1 MRPRR
6 GRTPAVVSMPRSSKP
21 SKETGSNRVSQHPPW
36 LMERATGRPRIC
48 FANPHRLRWHTET
61 RGSAGAKR
69 AESTVPEIFL
79 PPRSGQRDVRVF
91 ASQIRTGF
99 RRLPAPSPA
108 RYKRFAFA
116 LRSHPVGFESRHFIE
131 KSTAPERCRAFTFSG
146 AGNGTRT
153 RECQLGK
160 LMPYHLAMP
169 ACVWASITRLSC
181 SIQGW

>member
-1 MRPRR
+1 MSYGHQPNILR
-6 GRTPAVVSMPRSSKP
+6 
-21 SKETGSNRVSQHPPW
+21 
-36 LMERATGRPRIC
+36 LERATGRPRIC
-48 FANPHRLRWHTET
+48 FANPHRLR
-61 RGSAGAKR
+61 SADPVR
-69 AESTVPEIFL
+69 AHARAQRVGPDVPEV
-79 PPRSGQRDVRVF
+79 PRTRWSGQRDVRVF

-108 RYKRFAFA
+108 RYKRFAFV
-116 LRSHPVGFESRHFIE
+116 LRSHPGGFESRRFIE

-169 ACVWASITRLSC
+169 ACVLASITRLSC
-181 SIQGW
+181 SIQGWRCLF